1 MNVRRISVM
10 NGSRFRV
17 SYAACLVG
25 ALVAVVTIALISLAY
40 ALANVQV
47 VA

>member
-1 MNVRRISVM
+1 M
-10 NGSRFRV
+10 NGSRLRV

-25 ALVAVVTIALISLAY
+25 ALIAVVMIALVSLAY
-40 ALANVQV
+40 ALANVKV